1 MVGNHQRSIYKWLF
15 GVPGSFL
22 LPGEFPP
29 FFWGGRNRVLWLV
42 KFRNFGHDSKWP
54 SRRGGYQPLVV
65 PQITMIWRIHPQIS
79 SIPLNETTP
88 EKNFALG
95 EAHVTKHWLWL
106 HSIVSA
112 WLTGIDT
119 GGLAKKPSE
128 RKWAKNVY
136 FILLQCLGRAL
147 WGSWKWIVIR
157 QIEQWKENPGCWGYI
172 GDYTAH
178 LYGDYNK
185 PL

>member
-29 FFWGGRNRVLWLV
+29 FFFLGGGIFLWLV

-54 SRRGGYQPLVV
+54 LRRGGYQPLVV

-88 EKNFALG
+88 ENCRARWSTRNEALVM
-95 EAHVTKHWLWL
+95 VTFHRFCLVNGDWHWGACEKTQWEKVGKKRLFYFVAVFRQGSL
-106 HSIVSA
+106 
-112 WLTGIDT
+112 GILKMNCDK
-119 GGLAKKPSE
+119 ANWAME
-128 RKWAKNVY
+128 RKPWLLRVY
-136 FILLQCLGRAL
+136 RGLYCPL
-147 WGSWKWIVIR
+147 IR
-157 QIEQWKENPGCWGYI
+157 G
-172 GDYTAH
+172 
-178 LYGDYNK
+178 L
-185 PL
+185 